1 MVTLIEND
9 STKIIYFLFLLLL
22 SMTIIVSS
30 TALLQEINFKLI
42 TVKENLLQ

>member
-1 MVTLIEND
+1 MVTLNEND